1 MSEWKECTLG
11 DVLNFRRGHDL
22 PKSSMANGIIPVAG
36 SNGIIGWHDTYTDIS
51 PVITVGRSGSIGH
64 PYIYEKAWAH
74 NTTLYIDDF
83 KGNDPKYLYYLLFT
97 LPLEQWQAGS
107 AVPTLNR
114 NHIHPLPIIFPN
126 SIEVQKKIAS
136 ILSSLDEKIET
147 NRKINA
153 RLEELAQALFKS
165 WFIDFE
171 PFGGKMPKDWKE
183 GTIMD
188 MCPKIASGSTPSSMN
203 KEFYNGKIRWFTTK
217 ELKDNFL
224 LDSEKHISEEAH
236 SSSSTKI
243 FPKGTVLMAIYAAPT
258 VGRLGILTSDSTF
271 NQAAVGL
278 YPKEEIGTI
287 YLYQYLLNER
297 LKFNNL
303 AVGAAQQNL
312 SVKFV
317 KEYICK
323 IPSKEV
329 LDKYNGIINP
339 IFVKIHLLSK
349 ESGRLAEMRDT
360 LLQKLMSG
368 ELIPE

>member
-1 MSEWKECTLG
+1 
-11 DVLNFRRGHDL
+11 
-22 PKSSMANGIIPVAG
+22 
-36 SNGIIGWHDTYTDIS
+36 
-51 PVITVGRSGSIGH
+51 
-64 PYIYEKAWAH
+64 
-74 NTTLYIDDF
+74 
-83 KGNDPKYLYYLLFT
+83 
-97 LPLEQWQAGS
+97 
-107 AVPTLNR
+107 
-114 NHIHPLPIIFPN
+114 
-126 SIEVQKKIAS
+126 
-136 ILSSLDEKIET
+136 
-147 NRKINA
+147 
-153 RLEELAQALFKS
+153 
-165 WFIDFE
+165 
-171 PFGGKMPKDWKE
+171 
-183 GTIMD
+183 
-188 MCPKIASGSTPSSMN
+188 
-203 KEFYNGKIRWFTTK
+203 
-217 ELKDNFL
+217 
-224 LDSEKHISEEAH
+224 
-236 SSSSTKI
+236 
-243 FPKGTVLMAIYAAPT
+243 MAIYAAPT